1 MNIDAFRLRALAAGL
16 GAHRRALAEG
26 LNMPARAL
34 AEGLNMPARALAAQM
49 RCFAVRS
56 PALVAGERVFTVG
69 AGAAL
74 AVFTLA
80 FSLLLTA
87 APAHAES
94 TQSWVDMKFSG
105 DKVSYVMKT
114 HVSSEY
120 TSTKSLCA
128 SYKSATSSS
137 AGANGEI
144 TRIELEQYNGMEV
157 CVIEGNLTVNSMIET
172 STDETYGFSVAR
184 DGKNLK
190 LESDRSEYSEHS
202 AIEYRITFDGGII
215 SSTGGKVEGNTFV
228 VSADTF
234 EVVGDPNGS
243 ANIIS
248 GDNKADDLAGDFS
261 SNSSG
266 NNALLYAFIAAAV
279 VLIIA
284 LAVLLALRSGKKKPP
299 GPPVGPQ
306 FGYGP
311 NF

>member
-1 MNIDAFRLRALAAGL
+1 MDVDAFKTRALAAGP
-16 GAHRRALAEG
+16 GTHRRALAEG

-34 AEGLNMPARALAAQM
+34 AAQARSFAA
-49 RCFAVRS
+49 RS

-74 AVFTLA
+74 AVFMLA
-80 FSLLLTA
+80 FSLLLLA

-120 TSTKSLCA
+120 TTTKSLCA

-137 AGANGEI
+137 TGANGEI

-172 STDETYGFSVAR
+172 STDETYGFSVTR

-215 SSTGGKVEGNTFV
+215 GSS
-228 VSADTF
+228 
-234 EVVGDPNGS
+234 
-243 ANIIS
+243 
-248 GDNKADDLAGDFS
+248 
-261 SNSSG
+261 
-266 NNALLYAFIAAAV
+266 
-279 VLIIA
+279 
-284 LAVLLALRSGKKKPP
+284 
-299 GPPVGPQ
+299 
-306 FGYGP
+306 
-311 NF
+311 

>member
-1 MNIDAFRLRALAAGL
+1 MDVDAFKTRALAAGL

-34 AEGLNMPARALAAQM
+34 AAQM
-49 RCFAVRS
+49 RCFAARS

-74 AVFTLA
+74 AVFMVA

-284 LAVLLALRSGKKKPP
+284 LAVLLALRSGKKKRP

>member
-1 MNIDAFRLRALAAGL
+1 MDVDAFKTRALAAGL

-34 AEGLNMPARALAAQM
+34 AAQM
-49 RCFAVRS
+49 RCFAARS

-74 AVFTLA
+74 AVFMVA

-120 TSTKSLCA
+120 TTTKSLCA
-128 SYKSATSSS
+128 SYKNATSSS
-137 AGANGEI
+137 AGTDGEI

-261 SNSSG
+261 PNSSG

-284 LAVLLALRSGKKKPP
+284 LAVLLALRSGKKKRP

>member
-1 MNIDAFRLRALAAGL
+1 MDVDAFKTRALAAGP
-16 GAHRRALAEG
+16 GTHRRALAEG

-34 AEGLNMPARALAAQM
+34 AAQARSFAA
-49 RCFAVRS
+49 RS

-74 AVFTLA
+74 AVFMLA
-80 FSLLLTA
+80 FSLLLLA

-120 TSTKSLCA
+120 TTTKSLCA

-137 AGANGEI
+137 TGANGEI

-172 STDETYGFSVAR
+172 STDETYGFSVTR

-261 SNSSG
+261 PNSSG

-284 LAVLLALRSGKKKPP
+284 LAVLLALRSGKKKRP

>member
-1 MNIDAFRLRALAAGL
+1 MDVDAFKTRALAAGP
-16 GAHRRALAEG
+16 GTHRRALAEG

-34 AEGLNMPARALAAQM
+34 AAQARSFAA
-49 RCFAVRS
+49 RS

-74 AVFTLA
+74 AVFMVA

-284 LAVLLALRSGKKKPP
+284 LAVLLALRSRKKKHP

>member
-1 MNIDAFRLRALAAGL
+1 MDVDAFKTRALAAGL
-16 GAHRRALAEG
+16 GAHRRALV
-26 LNMPARAL
+26 
-34 AEGLNMPARALAAQM
+34 EGLNMPARALAAQM

-74 AVFTLA
+74 AVFMVA

-261 SNSSG
+261 PNSSG

-284 LAVLLALRSGKKKPP
+284 LAVLLALRSGKKKRP

>member
-1 MNIDAFRLRALAAGL
+1 MDVDAFKTRALAAGL

-34 AEGLNMPARALAAQM
+34 ATQIRNSTAGAPVLAAG
-49 RCFAVRS
+49 A
-56 PALVAGERVFTVG
+56 RVFTVG

-120 TSTKSLCA
+120 MTTKSLCA
-128 SYKSATSSS
+128 SYKNATSSS

-261 SNSSG
+261 PNSSG

-284 LAVLLALRSGKKKPP
+284 LAVLLALRSGKKKRP

>member
-1 MNIDAFRLRALAAGL
+1 MNIDAFR
-16 GAHRRALAEG
+16 
-26 LNMPARAL
+26 
-34 AEGLNMPARALAAQM
+34 
-49 RCFAVRS
+49 V
-56 PALVAGERVFTVG
+56 RVFTAG

-74 AVFTLA
+74 PLFMLA
-80 FSLLLTA
+80 FSLLLLA

-120 TSTKSLCA
+120 MTTKSMCA
-128 SYKSATSSS
+128 NYKSATSSS
-137 AGANGEI
+137 TGANGEI

-190 LESDRSEYSEHS
+190 LESDRSEYSENS
-202 AIEYRITFDGGII
+202 TIEYRITFDGGIV

-248 GDNKADDLAGDFS
+248 GDNKADDLAG
-261 SNSSG
+261 G
-266 NNALLYAFIAAAV
+266 L
-279 VLIIA
+279 
-284 LAVLLALRSGKKKPP
+284 
-299 GPPVGPQ
+299 
-306 FGYGP
+306 
-311 NF
+311 

>member
-1 MNIDAFRLRALAAGL
+1 MDVDAFKTRALAAGL

-34 AEGLNMPARALAAQM
+34 AAQM
-49 RCFAVRS
+49 RCFAARS
-56 PALVAGERVFTVG
+56 AALVAGERVFTVG

-74 AVFTLA
+74 AVFMVA

-284 LAVLLALRSGKKKPP
+284 LAVLLALRSGKKKRP

>member
-1 MNIDAFRLRALAAGL
+1 MDVDAFKTRALAAGL

-34 AEGLNMPARALAAQM
+34 AAQARSFAA
-49 RCFAVRS
+49 RS

-74 AVFTLA
+74 AVFMLA
-80 FSLLLTA
+80 FSLLLLA

-120 TSTKSLCA
+120 TTTKSLCA

-137 AGANGEI
+137 TGANGEI

-172 STDETYGFSVAR
+172 STDETYGFSVTR

-234 EVVGDPNGS
+234 EAVGDPNGS

>member
-1 MNIDAFRLRALAAGL
+1 MNIDAFR
-16 GAHRRALAEG
+16 
-26 LNMPARAL
+26 
-34 AEGLNMPARALAAQM
+34 
-49 RCFAVRS
+49 V
-56 PALVAGERVFTVG
+56 RVFTAG

-74 AVFTLA
+74 PLFMLA
-80 FSLLLTA
+80 FSLLLAA

-94 TQSWVDMKFSG
+94 TQSWVNMKFSG

-120 TSTKSLCA
+120 TTTKSLCA

-137 AGANGEI
+137 TGANGEI

-190 LESDRSEYSEHS
+190 LESDRSEYSENS
-202 AIEYRITFDGGII
+202 TIEYRITFDGGII
-215 SSTGGKVEGNTFV
+215 SSAGGKVEGNTFV

-248 GDNKADDLAGDFS
+248 GDNKADDLAADFS

-284 LAVLLALRSGKKKPP
+284 LAVLLALRSGKKKRP

>member
-1 MNIDAFRLRALAAGL
+1 MDVDAFKTRALAAGL
-16 GAHRRALAEG
+16 GAHRRALV
-26 LNMPARAL
+26 
-34 AEGLNMPARALAAQM
+34 EGLNMPARALAAQM

-74 AVFTLA
+74 AVFMVA

-284 LAVLLALRSGKKKPP
+284 LAVLLALRSGKKKRP

>member
-1 MNIDAFRLRALAAGL
+1 MDVDAFKTRALAAGL
-16 GAHRRALAEG
+16 GAHRRALV
-26 LNMPARAL
+26 
-34 AEGLNMPARALAAQM
+34 EGLNMPARALAAQM

-56 PALVAGERVFTVG
+56 PALVAGERVFTAG
-69 AGAAL
+69 AGTAL
-74 AVFTLA
+74 AVFMVA

-120 TSTKSLCA
+120 TTTKSLCA
-128 SYKSATSSS
+128 SYKNATSSS
-137 AGANGEI
+137 AGTDGEI

-157 CVIEGNLTVNSMIET
+157 CVIEGSLTVNSMIGT
-172 STDETYGFSVAR
+172 STDETYGFSVTR

-284 LAVLLALRSGKKKPP
+284 LAVLLALRSGKKKRP

>member
-16 GAHRRALAEG
+16 GAHR
-26 LNMPARAL
+26 RAL

-74 AVFTLA
+74 AVFMLA
-80 FSLLLTA
+80 FSLLLLA

-120 TSTKSLCA
+120 TTTKSLCA

-137 AGANGEI
+137 TGANGEI

-172 STDETYGFSVAR
+172 STDETYGFSVTR

>member
-1 MNIDAFRLRALAAGL
+1 MDVDAFKTRALAAGP
-16 GAHRRALAEG
+16 GTHRRALAEG

-34 AEGLNMPARALAAQM
+34 AAQARSFAA
-49 RCFAVRS
+49 RS

-74 AVFTLA
+74 AVFMLA
-80 FSLLLTA
+80 FSLLLLA

-120 TSTKSLCA
+120 TTTKSLCA

-137 AGANGEI
+137 TGANGEI

-172 STDETYGFSVAR
+172 STDETYGFSVTR

-234 EVVGDPNGS
+234 EVVSDPNGS

>member
-1 MNIDAFRLRALAAGL
+1 MDVDAFKTRALAAGP
-16 GAHRRALAEG
+16 GTHRRALAEG

-34 AEGLNMPARALAAQM
+34 AAQARSFAA
-49 RCFAVRS
+49 RS

-74 AVFTLA
+74 AVFMLA
-80 FSLLLTA
+80 FSLLLLA

-120 TSTKSLCA
+120 TTTKSLCA

-137 AGANGEI
+137 AGTDGEI

-172 STDETYGFSVAR
+172 STDETYGFSVTR

-190 LESDRSEYSEHS
+190 LASDRSEYSEHS

-284 LAVLLALRSGKKKPP
+284 LAVLLALRSGKKKRP

>member
-1 MNIDAFRLRALAAGL
+1 MDVDAFKTRALAAGL
-16 GAHRRALAEG
+16 DMHR
-26 LNMPARAL
+26 RAL

-49 RCFAVRS
+49 RCFAARS
-56 PALVAGERVFTVG
+56 AALVAGERVFTAG

-120 TSTKSLCA
+120 TTTKSLCA

-172 STDETYGFSVAR
+172 STDETYGFSVTR

-261 SNSSG
+261 PNSSG

-284 LAVLLALRSGKKKPP
+284 LAVLLALRSGKKKRP

>member
-1 MNIDAFRLRALAAGL
+1 MNIDAFR
-16 GAHRRALAEG
+16 
-26 LNMPARAL
+26 
-34 AEGLNMPARALAAQM
+34 
-49 RCFAVRS
+49 
-56 PALVAGERVFTVG
+56 ERVFTVG
-69 AGAAL
+69 AGTAL
-74 AVFTLA
+74 AVFMVA

-284 LAVLLALRSGKKKPP
+284 LAVLLALRSGKKKRP

>member
-1 MNIDAFRLRALAAGL
+1 
-16 GAHRRALAEG
+16 
-26 LNMPARAL
+26 
-34 AEGLNMPARALAAQM
+34 MPARALAAQM

-120 TSTKSLCA
+120 MTTKSLCA
-128 SYKSATSSS
+128 SYKNATSSS
-137 AGANGEI
+137 AGTDGEI

-215 SSTGGKVEGNTFV
+215 SSAGGKVEGNTFV

>member
-1 MNIDAFRLRALAAGL
+1 MDVDAFRLRALAAGL
-16 GAHRRALAEG
+16 GAH
-26 LNMPARAL
+26 MRAL

-74 AVFTLA
+74 AVFMVA

>member
-1 MNIDAFRLRALAAGL
+1 MDVDAFKTRALAAGL
-16 GAHRRALAEG
+16 GAHRRALV
-26 LNMPARAL
+26 
-34 AEGLNMPARALAAQM
+34 EGLNMPARALAAQM

-74 AVFTLA
+74 AVFMVA

-215 SSTGGKVEGNTFV
+215 SSAGGKVEGNTFV

-284 LAVLLALRSGKKKPP
+284 LAVLLALRSGKKKRP

>member
-1 MNIDAFRLRALAAGL
+1 MDVDAFKTRALAAGL
-16 GAHRRALAEG
+16 GAHRRALV
-26 LNMPARAL
+26 
-34 AEGLNMPARALAAQM
+34 EGLNMPARALAAQM

-56 PALVAGERVFTVG
+56 PALVAGERVFTAG
-69 AGAAL
+69 AGTAL
-74 AVFTLA
+74 AVFMVA

-120 TSTKSLCA
+120 TTTKSLCA

-137 AGANGEI
+137 TGANGEI

-172 STDETYGFSVAR
+172 STDETYGFSVTR

-266 NNALLYAFIAAAV
+266 NNVLLYAFITAAV

-284 LAVLLALRSGKKKPP
+284 LAVLLALRSGKKKRP

>member
-1 MNIDAFRLRALAAGL
+1 MDVDAFKTRALAAGL

-34 AEGLNMPARALAAQM
+34 AAQARSFAA
-49 RCFAVRS
+49 RS

-74 AVFTLA
+74 AVFMLA
-80 FSLLLTA
+80 FSLLLLA

-120 TSTKSLCA
+120 TTTKSLCA

-137 AGANGEI
+137 TGANGEI

-172 STDETYGFSVAR
+172 STDETYGFSVTR

-261 SNSSG
+261 GSS
-266 NNALLYAFIAAAV
+266 
-279 VLIIA
+279 
-284 LAVLLALRSGKKKPP
+284 
-299 GPPVGPQ
+299 
-306 FGYGP
+306 
-311 NF
+311 

>member
-34 AEGLNMPARALAAQM
+34 AAQARSFAA
-49 RCFAVRS
+49 RS

-74 AVFTLA
+74 AVFMVA

-284 LAVLLALRSGKKKPP
+284 LAVLLALRSGKKKRP

>member
-1 MNIDAFRLRALAAGL
+1 MDVDAFKTRALAAGL
-16 GAHRRALAEG
+16 GAHR
-26 LNMPARAL
+26 RAL

-80 FSLLLTA
+80 FSLLFLA

-120 TSTKSLCA
+120 TTTKSLCA

-137 AGANGEI
+137 AGTDGEI

-172 STDETYGFSVAR
+172 STDETYGFSVTR

-261 SNSSG
+261 PNSSG

-284 LAVLLALRSGKKKPP
+284 LAVLLALRSGKKKRP

>member
-16 GAHRRALAEG
+16 GAHR
-26 LNMPARAL
+26 RAL

>member
-1 MNIDAFRLRALAAGL
+1 MDVDAFKTRALAAGL

-34 AEGLNMPARALAAQM
+34 AAQK
-49 RCFAVRS
+49 RCFAARS
-56 PALVAGERVFTVG
+56 AALVAGERVFTVG

-74 AVFTLA
+74 AVFMVA

-284 LAVLLALRSGKKKPP
+284 LAVLLALRSGKKKRP

>member
-1 MNIDAFRLRALAAGL
+1 MNIDAFRLWALAAGL

-34 AEGLNMPARALAAQM
+34 AAQM
-49 RCFAVRS
+49 RCFAARS
-56 PALVAGERVFTVG
+56 PVLAAGERVFTAG
-69 AGAAL
+69 AGTAL
-74 AVFTLA
+74 AVFMLA
-80 FSLLLTA
+80 FSLLLLA

-120 TSTKSLCA
+120 TTTKSLCA

-137 AGANGEI
+137 TGANGEI

-261 SNSSG
+261 PNSSG

-284 LAVLLALRSGKKKPP
+284 LAVLLALRSGKKKRP

>member
-1 MNIDAFRLRALAAGL
+1 MDVDAFKTRALAAGL

-34 AEGLNMPARALAAQM
+34 AAQM
-49 RCFAVRS
+49 RCFAARS
-56 PALVAGERVFTVG
+56 AALVAGERVFTVG

-74 AVFTLA
+74 AVFMVA

-261 SNSSG
+261 PNSSG

-284 LAVLLALRSGKKKPP
+284 LAVLLALRSGKKKRP

>member
-1 MNIDAFRLRALAAGL
+1 MDVDAFKTRALAAGL

-34 AEGLNMPARALAAQM
+34 AAQK
-49 RCFAVRS
+49 RCFAARS
-56 PALVAGERVFTVG
+56 AALVAGERVFTAG

-80 FSLLLTA
+80 FSLLLLA

-120 TSTKSLCA
+120 TTTKSLCA

-261 SNSSG
+261 TNSSG

-284 LAVLLALRSGKKKPP
+284 LVVLLALRSGKKKRP

>member
-1 MNIDAFRLRALAAGL
+1 MDVDAFRA
-16 GAHRRALAEG
+16 
-26 LNMPARAL
+26 
-34 AEGLNMPARALAAQM
+34 
-49 RCFAVRS
+49 
-56 PALVAGERVFTVG
+56 RVFTAG

-74 AVFTLA
+74 AVFMLA
-80 FSLLLTA
+80 FSLLLPA

-120 TSTKSLCA
+120 TTTKSLCA

-137 AGANGEI
+137 TGVNGEI

-190 LESDRSEYSEHS
+190 LESDRSEYSENS
-202 AIEYRITFDGGII
+202 TIEYRITFDGGIV

-261 SNSSG
+261 PNSSG

-284 LAVLLALRSGKKKPP
+284 LAVLLALRSGKKKRP

>member
-1 MNIDAFRLRALAAGL
+1 MDVDAFKTRALAAGP
-16 GAHRRALAEG
+16 GTHRRALAEG

-34 AEGLNMPARALAAQM
+34 AAQARSFAA
-49 RCFAVRS
+49 RS

-74 AVFTLA
+74 AVFMLA
-80 FSLLLTA
+80 FSLLLLA

-120 TSTKSLCA
+120 TTTKSLCA

-137 AGANGEI
+137 TGANGEI

-190 LESDRSEYSEHS
+190 LESDRSEYSENS
-202 AIEYRITFDGGII
+202 TIEYRITFDGGIV

-248 GDNKADDLAGDFS
+248 GDNKADDLAAGFS
-261 SNSSG
+261 TNSSG

-284 LAVLLALRSGKKKPP
+284 LAVLLALRSRKKKHP